1 MIKPADHFKDM
12 ELVLG
17 DVDYMRVFAE
27 LPQGVIIADAQ
38 GRVVFRNKAQAAI
51 DDLGSDQTLGR
62 MVTEVYQL
70 SEKNSMIMRCLSTGQ
85 PITGQIFYYR
95 LSSGP
100 LKKVIHSV
108 YPLFASES
116 LKGAICF
123 VWDEELLQKQIT
135 NSKSLIRECD
145 RDLGNNT
152 RFTFADIVGA
162 DPLFL
167 GAINRARKVAGTN
180 SPVLIW
186 GETGTGKELVAQ
198 AIHNHSPRRSGPFV
212 AINCAAI
219 PDPLQES
226 ILFGTAKGSFTGA
239 MDKPG
244 VFEEAQKGTLYL
256 DELDSMPEML
266 QAKLLRVLQEK
277 KVRRLGSARET
288 NIDVKVLSSLSRN
301 PRLAVQAGTL
311 RQDLYYRLGVVIVHL
326 TPLRERHGD
335 ISILA
340 WYFVAKLN
348 CRLGTVIESIS
359 DEAMALLQ
367 SFSWPGNVRQL
378 ENTLESAMN
387 DVGNETTLGVRHLEQ
402 GLFSS
407 EQADEGNAGQGEDQ
421 LLEFVSRHH
430 HPTPDHE
437 MTLQEYRDRQ
447 EVEMIRHALEETR
460 GQMTQAARKLG
471 ISRQL
476 LYYKAK
482 KMGLDPKSFR

>member
-1 MIKPADHFKDM
+1 MEKPVNHIKDM

-17 DVDYMRVFAE
+17 DVDYLKVFAE
-27 LPQGVIIADAQ
+27 LPQGVIIADAK
-38 GRVVFRNKAQAAI
+38 GRVVFRNKAQASI
-51 DDLGSDQTLGR
+51 DDLGSEETLGKP
-62 MVTEVYQL
+62 VTEVYHL
-70 SEKNSMIMRCLSTGQ
+70 TDKNSMIMRCLSTGQ
-85 PITGQIFYYR
+85 PITGQVFYYR
-95 LSSGP
+95 LSRGP

-108 YPLFASES
+108 YPLFSKQG

-123 VWDEELLQKQIT
+123 VWDEELLQKQIA
-135 NSKSLIRECD
+135 NSKALIREND

-167 GAINRARKVAGTN
+167 GAVNRARKVAGTD

-198 AIHNHSPRRSGPFV
+198 AIHNHSPKRSGPFV
-212 AINCAAI
+212 AINCAAL
-219 PDPLQES
+219 PESLQES
-226 ILFGTAKGSFTGA
+226 ILFGTVKGAFTGA
-239 MDKPG
+239 VDKPG

-277 KVRRLGSARET
+277 KVRRLGSSREV
-288 NIDVKVLSSLSRN
+288 NVDVKVLSSLSRN
-301 PRLAVQAGTL
+301 PRLAVQEGTL
-311 RQDLYYRLGVVIVHL
+311 RQDLFYRLGVVIVHL

-340 WYFVAKLN
+340 WHFVAKLN
-348 CRLGTVIESIS
+348 CRLGTEIESIS

-367 SFSWPGNVRQL
+367 GFSWPGNVRQL

-387 DVGNETTLGVRHLEQ
+387 EVGNETILDVRHLEQ

-407 EQADEGNAGQGEDQ
+407 EQGEDNDLGQREAQ
-421 LLEFVSRHH
+421 LLEFVSSH
-430 HPTPDHE
+430 HPRPDHE
-437 MTLQEYRDRQ
+437 MTLQEYRAMQ